1 MDFVFVTVMFL
12 HIIGALALG
21 FYVLLPIVFGKVSK
35 LSPAAQEGTV
45 SAVKTL
51 NTYAQIG
58 LVIQL
63 LTGGYLMTFRDYS
76 VTWMVIV
83 MVLFLAIGALSGMMG
98 KPLRLALEGIRSKKG
113 FQDVAG
119 KLRVFGSLL
128 CVCVLLI
135 SFFMVYRAI

>member
-1 MDFVFVTVMFL
+1 MYMIFMFL

-21 FYVLLPIVFGKVSK
+21 FYLILPVVFSKVTK

-63 LTGGYLMTFRDYS
+63 LTGGYLMSKGEYS
-76 VTWMVIV
+76 VLWMVIIV
-83 MVLFLAIGALSGMMG
+83 VLFLAIGALSGIMG
-98 KPLRLALEGIRSKKG
+98 KPLRQALEAIRNKKG
-113 FQDVAG
+113 LEDVAG
-119 KLRVFGSLL
+119 KLRMFSILL

-135 SFFMVYRAI
+135 SYFMVNRGI